1 MLPFFPFHFC
11 AFFLNSIL
19 LLCLQKIKTRRFNTK
34 RRSVPR
40 KREFERLFEACCR
53 LGRGCRRGST
63 ASLPVVSLS
72 LSQLLCLLGEGGILL
87 AGPSF
92 SSFSLLSLL
101 RSKGFPLLLRAQHQQ
116 LRTIRSTQE
125 QRRKKHL
132 SSILTPSNAAFDVS
146 SFHVLAAGRIGFYFL
161 KRLRLARGG
170 R

>member
-1 MLPFFPFHFC
+1 MCKKYKQGVL
-11 AFFLNSIL
+11 I
-19 LLCLQKIKTRRFNTK
+19 RRGGAC
-34 RRSVPR
+34 RERE
-40 KREFERLFEACCR
+40 EFERLFEACCR

-63 ASLPVVSLS
+63 ASLPVISLS